1 MVSKKHSGSLLMAPP
16 FYSKNATANKFSRL
30 GAITMHA
37 YMCAV
42 WDEPKSQPNT
52 FLAWWADAEARG
64 LCYSFELVV
73 PRALG
78 DHGATPKAAYLV
90 LTTVAQ
96 TKPGAVFDSD
106 DYHHRE
112 QPQDAN
118 SFSSRFLSPAEV
130 IALAT
135 RWRLPLNE
143 AWYCPSGPVSA
154 AVEDA
159 LHSARWTLKDSEVGP
174 LIASAAQNATAVGGD
189 GGSGGQTMITQGFL
203 THLETQGEVL
213 EGFVLMALQVGSM
226 EGLAALV
233 ARYNAEMAP
242 HRARTLEALLTLGKR
257 SELVT
262 PVSSPSINLDV
273 LVKSVP

>member
-1 MVSKKHSGSLLMAPP
+1 MSTFPFTTFLSVVSDLALSSAPQESFSFDLVIDRNLLHFPCTMDWKSHFSDAVAATRDPHCAAHFLTKFENQSEDKRLHPLLMATSSSSLSSTGSATCLMVSKKHSGSLLMAPP

-112 QPQDAN
+112 QVFRKSQFASLRHSDT
-118 SFSSRFLSPAEV
+118 LTYLH
-130 IALAT
+130 ALT
-135 RWRLPLNE
+135 IPL
-143 AWYCPSGPVSA
+143 WKIVC
-154 AVEDA
+154 
-159 LHSARWTLKDSEVGP
+159 L
-174 LIASAAQNATAVGGD
+174 
-189 GGSGGQTMITQGFL
+189 
-203 THLETQGEVL
+203 
-213 EGFVLMALQVGSM
+213 
-226 EGLAALV
+226 
-233 ARYNAEMAP
+233 
-242 HRARTLEALLTLGKR
+242 
-257 SELVT
+257 
-262 PVSSPSINLDV
+262 
-273 LVKSVP
+273 